1 MKKNFMIA
9 LCQMKVVDDKKKN
22 QVQAVKMIKKA
33 GKTADLVVLP
43 EMFNCPY
50 DIEKFPE
57 YAEESDNSP
66 TLSEVSWAA
75 KKANVY
81 LVAGSIP
88 EREGKHVYNSSFF
101 FNPQGEIIGSY
112 RKMHLFDIDVPGE
125 ISFKESETLSA
136 GDQLTVVK
144 TDLGK
149 IGICICYDMR
159 FPELLRLMTLQGAQ
173 LIVVPG
179 AFNLTTGPVHW
190 EPLIRVRAIDNQVYM
205 AAASPAR
212 DKTASYVA
220 YGHSMLVDPWGTVL
234 AKASS
239 LEEIIYS
246 EIDLSYLEKVRKDL
260 PLLRNRRTDI
270 YQLEQKDKSDGFR

>member
-1 MKKNFMIA
+1 MKKYFRIA
-9 LCQMKVVDDKKKN
+9 LCQMQVVDDKKKN
-22 QVQAVKMIKKA
+22 NVRAVRMIKEA
-33 GKTADLVVLP
+33 GKTADLVILP

-50 DIEKFPE
+50 DIDKFPK
-57 YAEESDNSP
+57 YAEEYHKSTS
-66 TLSEVSWAA
+66 LSEVSRSA
-75 KKANVY
+75 KKAGVY

-125 ISFKESETLSA
+125 IRFKESATLSA
-136 GDQLTVVK
+136 GDQLSVVE

-149 IGICICYDMR
+149 IGICICYDLR

-190 EPLIRVRAIDNQVYM
+190 EPLIQVRAVDNQVYM

-212 DKTASYVA
+212 DETASYVA
-220 YGHSMLVDPWGTVL
+220 YGHSMVVDPWGTVL
-234 AKASS
+234 AEAGTF
-239 LEEIIYS
+239 EEIIYS
-246 EIDLSYLEKVRKDL
+246 EIDLSYLEKVREDL
-260 PLLRNRRTDI
+260 PLLRNRRTDL
-270 YQLEQKDKSDGFR
+270 YQLEQTK

>member
-1 MKKNFMIA
+1 MITMKKYFTTA

-22 QVQAVKMIKKA
+22 LIQAVKMIKEA

-50 DIEKFPE
+50 DIEKFQE

-66 TLSEVSWAA
+66 SLSEVSLAA

-81 LVAGSIP
+81 LVAGSVP
-88 EREGKHVYNSSFF
+88 EREGKHIYNSSFF
-101 FNPQGEIIGSY
+101 FNPQGELIGSY
-112 RKMHLFDIDVPGE
+112 RKIHLFDIDVPGE
-125 ISFKESETLSA
+125 ISFKESKKLSA
-136 GDQLTVVK
+136 GDQLTVVE

-149 IGICICYDMR
+149 IGICICYDLR

-179 AFNLTTGPVHW
+179 AFNLTTGPAHW
-190 EPLIRVRAIDNQVYM
+190 KQLIRVRAMDNQVYM

-212 DKTASYVA
+212 NEAASYVA

-234 AKASS
+234 TKAGV
-239 LEEIIYS
+239 LEEIVYS
-246 EIDLSYLEKVRKDL
+246 EINLSYLEKVREKL
-260 PLLRNRRTDI
+260 PLLRNRRTDLYRI
-270 YQLEQKDKSDGFR
+270 EQKR

>member
-1 MKKNFMIA
+1 MKNNFMIA
-9 LCQMKVVDDKKKN
+9 ICQMKVVDNKKKN
-22 QVQAVKMIKKA
+22 QDQAVKMIKKA
-33 GKTADLVVLP
+33 SKTADLVVLP

-50 DIEKFPE
+50 DIEKFLE
-57 YAEESDNSP
+57 YAEESNNSP
-66 TLSEVSWAA
+66 TLIKVSDAA
-75 KKANVY
+75 KKAGIY

-88 EREGKHVYNSSFF
+88 EKEGKHVYNSSFF
-101 FNPQGEIIGSY
+101 LNPQGKIIGSY

-125 ISFKESETLSA
+125 ISFKESETLTA
-136 GDQLTVVK
+136 GDQLTIVE

-149 IGICICYDMR
+149 IGICICYDLR

-179 AFNLTTGPVHW
+179 AFNLTTGPIHW
-190 EPLIRVRAIDNQVYM
+190 EPLIRARAIDNQVYV

-234 AKASS
+234 AKAGS

-246 EIDLSYLEKVRKDL
+246 EIDLEYLEKVREDL

-270 YQLEQKDKSDGFR
+270 YNLQKI

>member
-1 MKKNFMIA
+1 MKNNFMIA
-9 LCQMKVVDDKKKN
+9 ICQMKVVDNKKKN
-22 QVQAVKMIKKA
+22 QDQAVKMIKKA
-33 GKTADLVVLP
+33 SKTADLVVLP

-50 DIEKFPE
+50 DIEKFLE
-57 YAEESDNSP
+57 YAEESNNSP
-66 TLSEVSWAA
+66 TLIEVSDAA
-75 KKANVY
+75 KQAGIY

-88 EREGKHVYNSSFF
+88 EKEGKHVYNSSFF
-101 FNPQGEIIGSY
+101 LNPQGKIIGSY

-125 ISFKESETLSA
+125 ISFKESETLTA
-136 GDQLTVVK
+136 GDQLTVVE

-149 IGICICYDMR
+149 IGICICYDLR

-179 AFNLTTGPVHW
+179 AFNLTTGPIHW
-190 EPLIRVRAIDNQVYM
+190 EPLIRARAIDNQVYV

-234 AKASS
+234 AKAGS
-239 LEEIIYS
+239 LEEIVYS
-246 EIDLSYLEKVRKDL
+246 EIDLEYLEKVREDL

-270 YQLEQKDKSDGFR
+270 YNLMQKI

>member
-1 MKKNFMIA
+1 MITMKKYFMIA

-22 QVQAVKMIKKA
+22 QVQAVKMIKEA

-50 DIEKFPE
+50 DVEKFPE

-66 TLSEVSWAA
+66 TLSEVSRAA

-81 LVAGSIP
+81 LVAGSVP

-101 FNPQGEIIGSY
+101 FNPQGDIIGSY
-112 RKMHLFDIDVPGE
+112 RKMHLFDINVPGE
-125 ISFKESETLSA
+125 ISFKESEKLSA
-136 GDQLTVVK
+136 GDQLTVIE

-149 IGICICYDMR
+149 IGICICYDLR

-179 AFNLTTGPVHW
+179 AFNLTTGPLHW
-190 EPLIRVRAIDNQVYM
+190 ELLIRARAIDNQVYM

-220 YGHSMLVDPWGTVL
+220 YGHSMLVNPWGTIL
-234 AKASS
+234 AKAGS

-246 EIDLSYLEKVRKDL
+246 EIDLSYLEKVREDL
-260 PLLRNRRTDI
+260 PLLRNRRTDL
-270 YQLEQKDKSDGFR
+270 YKLEQKR

>member
-1 MKKNFMIA
+1 MITMERYFKIA

-22 QVQAVKMIKKA
+22 LVRAVKMIKEA

-50 DIEKFPE
+50 DINKFPE
-57 YAEESDNSP
+57 YAEESDNSLS
-66 TLSEVSWAA
+66 LSEVSLAA

-81 LVAGSIP
+81 LVAGSVP
-88 EREGKHVYNSSFF
+88 EREGKQIYNSSFF
-101 FNPQGEIIGSY
+101 FDPQGEIIGSY
-112 RKMHLFDIDVPGE
+112 RKMHLFDIDVPEE

-136 GDQLTVVK
+136 GDHLSVVD

-149 IGICICYDMR
+149 IGICICYDLR

-190 EPLIRVRAIDNQVYM
+190 ESLIRARAVDNQVYM

-212 DKTASYVA
+212 DLTASYVA
-220 YGHSMLVDPWGTVL
+220 YGHSMIVDPWGTVL
-234 AKASS
+234 AKAGS
-239 LEEIIYS
+239 LEEIVYS
-246 EIDLSYLEKVRKDL
+246 EIDISYLEKVRKDL
-260 PLLRNRRTDI
+260 PLLQNRRTDI
-270 YQLEQKDKSDGFR
+270 YRLELK

>member
-1 MKKNFMIA
+1 MITMERYFKIA

-22 QVQAVKMIKKA
+22 LVRAVKMIKEA

-50 DIEKFPE
+50 DIDKFPE
-57 YAEESDNSP
+57 YAEESDNSLS
-66 TLSEVSWAA
+66 LSEVSLAA

-81 LVAGSIP
+81 LVAGSVP
-88 EREGKHVYNSSFF
+88 EREGKQIYNSCFF
-101 FNPQGEIIGSY
+101 FDPQGEIIGSY
-112 RKMHLFDIDVPGE
+112 RKMHLFDIDVPEE

-136 GDQLTVVK
+136 GDHLSVVD

-149 IGICICYDMR
+149 IGICICYDLR

-190 EPLIRVRAIDNQVYM
+190 ESLIRARAVDNQVYM

-212 DKTASYVA
+212 DVTASYVA
-220 YGHSMLVDPWGTVL
+220 YGHSMIVDPWGTVL
-234 AKASS
+234 AKAGS
-239 LEEIIYS
+239 LEEIVYS
-246 EIDLSYLEKVRKDL
+246 EIDISYLEKVRKDL
-260 PLLRNRRTDI
+260 PLLQNRRTDI
-270 YQLEQKDKSDGFR
+270 YRLELK